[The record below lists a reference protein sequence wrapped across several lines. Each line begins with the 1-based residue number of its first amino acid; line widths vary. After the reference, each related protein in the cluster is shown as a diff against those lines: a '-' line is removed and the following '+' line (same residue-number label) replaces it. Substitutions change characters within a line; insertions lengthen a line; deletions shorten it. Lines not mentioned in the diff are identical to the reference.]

1 MDITLLRAFLEVA
14 DAGAF
19 SRAARRIG
27 IAQPSLSLQI
37 QRLEQQLGT
46 TLFERH
52 GRGVALTDVGK
63 GLYPRARRIVDDV
76 RAAEE
81 AVRREVA
88 EGFGSITVGAIPTIA
103 PYVLPAALERLQHRH
118 PGARVVLREDYS
130 AVLVDLL
137 REGAIDVAIAA
148 LPYDFGTL
156 PQDVLGSEMLLV
168 AVPALHPAARAG
180 KITVAQLQDAPTV
193 TLDPVHCLG
202 EQVAGFCDARQVN
215 PSVVCR
221 SAQLTTVFEMVGA
234 GMGLSIVPQM
244 AAAKH
249 NTSRCAVVPLA
260 DMALERD
267 IIALWPRD
275 RAPSKVAMTFVD
287 CVRQVVNG
295 AS

>member
-19 SRAARRIG
+19 SRAARRLG
-27 IAQPSLSLQI
+27 LAQPSLSLQI

-118 PGARVVLREDYS
+118 PGARVELREDYS
-130 AVLVDLL
+130 AVLADLL
-137 REGAIDVAIAA
+137 RDGAIDVAIAA

-156 PQDVLGSEMLLV
+156 PRDVLGSEALLV
-168 AVPALHPAARAG
+168 AVPSMHPAARAG
-180 KITVAQLQDAPTV
+180 KITLAQLQDAPTV

-202 EQVAGFCDARQVN
+202 DQVAGFCNAKQVN

-221 SAQLTTVFEMVGA
+221 SSQLTTVFEMVGA

-249 NTSRCAVVPLA
+249 NTSRCAVVPLT
-260 DMALERD
+260 DMVLERE
-267 IIALWPRD
+267 IVALWPRD
-275 RAPSKVAMTFVD
+275 RAPAKVAMTFVD

-295 AS
+295 G

>member
-88 EGFGSITVGAIPTIA
+88 EGFGSITVGAIPTIC
-103 PYVLPAALERLQHRH
+103 
-118 PGARVVLREDYS
+118 
-130 AVLVDLL
+130 LL
-137 REGAIDVAIAA
+137 
-148 LPYDFGTL
+148 Y
-156 PQDVLGSEMLLV
+156 
-168 AVPALHPAARAG
+168 
-180 KITVAQLQDAPTV
+180 
-193 TLDPVHCLG
+193 
-202 EQVAGFCDARQVN
+202 
-215 PSVVCR
+215 
-221 SAQLTTVFEMVGA
+221 
-234 GMGLSIVPQM
+234 
-244 AAAKH
+244 
-249 NTSRCAVVPLA
+249 TSRCV
-260 DMALERD
+260 
-267 IIALWPRD
+267 
-275 RAPSKVAMTFVD
+275 
-287 CVRQVVNG
+287 
-295 AS
+295 